1 MNQAF
6 PKHAL
11 VAGTMCSLVKRVDPA
26 LPEDGGPVVVCS
38 CAGEE
43 RYLTEA
49 RWLEMAADFRQ
60 HAGGRGI
67 VTSQSPARE
76 KIALFRSLFS
86 GRPDVHAHG
95 FRKKDGGIGYAP
107 ACANEW
113 RRGVCPRAAN
123 SKAKCSGCPC
133 QAFDELSDQA
143 IVRHF
148 KGEDEGLRDVLGLY
162 VLDADSNT
170 SVLVM
175 DFDEGDWKG
184 AVAAV
189 RAAGRAHGVEA
200 CVERSRSGNGGHVW
214 FFFERAIPA
223 KLARDFGSAL
233 ITEAMAAARSVSFD
247 AYDRM
252 FPAQSTVPEGG
263 FGNLIAAPFQGRA
276 QRCGNSV
283 FVDENFEPYVDQW
296 LFLSQV
302 KRLGEQEVQ
311 AIAAVPGPT
320 SPKTRND
327 AAPPWGHGVAGPL
340 APGDFPDCL
349 AVTQADML
357 YIPLRGLSPRAA
369 ARIERLAA
377 FANPEFLRRQAA
389 HRAVYGVPRVVYL
402 GETRDDCI
410 ALPRGCKPGLLALL
424 DEAGVRYVLDD
435 RRQTGD
441 ELRVSFKGALRPEQ
455 EEAARC
461 LLKHED
467 GILSAPTGFGKTVV
481 GAYLVA
487 QRRLPTLVIVPK
499 TALVAQWVG
508 RLGDFLDVEDPRGP
522 LLTPS
527 GRPSRRKRPVVGQ
540 IGGGKRL
547 ASGLVDV
554 ATFQSLVEKDPD
566 TGEVRAKDLLAA
578 YGMIICDE
586 CHHAAAPQLE
596 IVLKSAPAR
605 YVYGLSATPRRADG
619 LERALFMLCGPVRCA
634 IDPKEQA
641 RQQGFRRLLRPRFTG
656 IELPGCDA
664 GVSFNQV
671 LDELCE
677 HEARNELIARDVAE
691 AAAGGRAPLVLTKRK
706 GHARALAEL
715 ISRSGACDVHL
726 LVGEGTASQ
735 RREKLAAAVEATA
748 GGSAIVATESYL
760 GEGFDA
766 SALDALFLATPIS
779 WDGNVTQQA
788 GRLHRTRDGKTDV
801 VIYDYVDVAVPMLER
816 MYKKRLR
823 TYARLGYEVAEPT
836 VGEQGGKAKF
846 VLAGDALSRFADD
859 VRRAARSVV
868 VVVPYAVSKAVDLL
882 TDALADAVTRGLE
895 VSCVVANEPPDAV
908 RESFARAG
916 VPLAVDAS
924 ARQGGLAVFDGRVV
938 WYGTLPLLAFPRRD
952 DCSIRFASAQ
962 AAHDLL
968 AACRSFPGPGG
979 A

>member
-6 PKHAL
+6 PKYAL

-60 HAGGRGI
+60 HAGERGI

-95 FRKKDGGIGYAP
+95 FRKKDGGIGFAP

-252 FPAQSTVPEGG
+252 FPAQSTIPEGG

-327 AAPPWGHGVAGPL
+327 AAPPWVHGVAGPL

-377 FANPEFLRRQAA
+377 FANPEFFRRQAA
-389 HRAVYGVPRVVYL
+389 YRAVYGVPRVVYL

-547 ASGLVDV
+547 AS
-554 ATFQSLVEKDPD
+554 
-566 TGEVRAKDLLAA
+566 
-578 YGMIICDE
+578 
-586 CHHAAAPQLE
+586 
-596 IVLKSAPAR
+596 
-605 YVYGLSATPRRADG
+605 
-619 LERALFMLCGPVRCA
+619 
-634 IDPKEQA
+634 
-641 RQQGFRRLLRPRFTG
+641 
-656 IELPGCDA
+656 ELPGCDA

-788 GRLHRTRDGKTDV
+788 GRLHRTRDGKIDV

-836 VGEQGGKAKF
+836 VGEQGGKAEF

-859 VRRAARSVV
+859 VRRATRSVV
-868 VVVPYAVSKAVDLL
+868 VVAPYAVSKAVDLL
-882 TDALADAVTRGLE
+882 TDALAYAVTRGLE

-968 AACRSFPGPGG
+968 AACRSFPGSGG

>member
-43 RYLTEA
+43 RYLTVA

-252 FPAQSTVPEGG
+252 FPAQSTIPEGG

-327 AAPPWGHGVAGPL
+327 AAPPWVHGVAGPL

-357 YIPLRGLSPRAA
+357 YIPLQGLSPRAA

-377 FANPEFLRRQAA
+377 FANPGFFRRQAA
-389 HRAVYGVPRVVYL
+389 YRAVYGVPRVVYL

-547 ASGLVDV
+547 AS
-554 ATFQSLVEKDPD
+554 
-566 TGEVRAKDLLAA
+566 
-578 YGMIICDE
+578 
-586 CHHAAAPQLE
+586 
-596 IVLKSAPAR
+596 
-605 YVYGLSATPRRADG
+605 
-619 LERALFMLCGPVRCA
+619 
-634 IDPKEQA
+634 
-641 RQQGFRRLLRPRFTG
+641 
-656 IELPGCDA
+656 ELPGCDA

-766 SALDALFLATPIS
+766 SALDALFLVTPIS

-788 GRLHRTRDGKTDV
+788 GRLHRTRDGKIDV

-836 VGEQGGKAKF
+836 VGEQGGKAEF

-859 VRRAARSVV
+859 VRRTTRSVV
-868 VVVPYAVSKAVDLL
+868 VVAPYAVSKAVDLL
-882 TDALADAVTRGLE
+882 TDALAYAVTRGLE

-968 AACRSFPGPGG
+968 AACRSFPGSGG

>member
-6 PKHAL
+6 PKYAL

-60 HAGGRGI
+60 HAGERGI

-113 RRGVCPRAAN
+113 CRGVCPRAAN
-123 SKAKCSGCPC
+123 PKAKCSGCPR

-148 KGEDEGLRDVLGLY
+148 KGEDEGLCDVLGLY

-170 SVLVM
+170 SLLVM

-377 FANPEFLRRQAA
+377 FANPEFFRRQAA

-547 ASGLVDV
+547 ASGL
-554 ATFQSLVEKDPD
+554 S
-566 TGEVRAKDLLAA
+566 
-578 YGMIICDE
+578 
-586 CHHAAAPQLE
+586 
-596 IVLKSAPAR
+596 
-605 YVYGLSATPRRADG
+605 
-619 LERALFMLCGPVRCA
+619 
-634 IDPKEQA
+634 
-641 RQQGFRRLLRPRFTG
+641 
-656 IELPGCDA
+656 GCDA
-664 GVSFNQV
+664 SASFNQV

-836 VGEQGGKAKF
+836 VGEQGGKAEF

-859 VRRAARSVV
+859 VRRTTRSVV
-868 VVVPYAVSKAVDLL
+868 VVAPYAVSKAVDLL
-882 TDALADAVTRGLE
+882 TDALAYAVTRGLE

-968 AACRSFPGPGG
+968 AACRSFPGSGG

>member
-43 RYLTEA
+43 RYFTEA

-60 HAGGRGI
+60 HAGERGI

-95 FRKKDGGIGYAP
+95 FRKKDGGIGFAP

-123 SKAKCSGCPC
+123 PKAKCSGCPR

-276 QRCGNSV
+276 QRRGNSV

-377 FANPEFLRRQAA
+377 FANPEFFRRQAA

-547 ASGLVDV
+547 ASG
-554 ATFQSLVEKDPD
+554 
-566 TGEVRAKDLLAA
+566 
-578 YGMIICDE
+578 
-586 CHHAAAPQLE
+586 
-596 IVLKSAPAR
+596 
-605 YVYGLSATPRRADG
+605 
-619 LERALFMLCGPVRCA
+619 
-634 IDPKEQA
+634 
-641 RQQGFRRLLRPRFTG
+641 
-656 IELPGCDA
+656 LPGCDA

-836 VGEQGGKAKF
+836 VGEQGGKAEF

-882 TDALADAVTRGLE
+882 TDALADAVARGLE

-916 VPLAVDAS
+916 VPLSVDAS

-938 WYGTLPLLAFPRRD
+938 WYGTLPLLAFPRGD

-968 AACRSFPGPGG
+968 AACRSFPGSGG

>member
-6 PKHAL
+6 PKYAL

-60 HAGGRGI
+60 HAGERGI

-113 RRGVCPRAAN
+113 CRGVCPRAAN
-123 SKAKCSGCPC
+123 PKAKCSGCPR

-170 SVLVM
+170 SLLVM

-252 FPAQSTVPEGG
+252 FPAQSTIPEGG
-263 FGNLIAAPFQGRA
+263 FGNLNAAPFQGRA

-377 FANPEFLRRQAA
+377 FANPEFFRRQAA

-547 ASGLVDV
+547 ASGL
-554 ATFQSLVEKDPD
+554 
-566 TGEVRAKDLLAA
+566 
-578 YGMIICDE
+578 
-586 CHHAAAPQLE
+586 
-596 IVLKSAPAR
+596 
-605 YVYGLSATPRRADG
+605 
-619 LERALFMLCGPVRCA
+619 
-634 IDPKEQA
+634 
-641 RQQGFRRLLRPRFTG
+641 
-656 IELPGCDA
+656 PGCDA
-664 GVSFNQV
+664 GASFNQV

-788 GRLHRTRDGKTDV
+788 GRLHRTRDGKIDV

-836 VGEQGGKAKF
+836 VGEQGGKAEF

-859 VRRAARSVV
+859 VRRTTRSVV
-868 VVVPYAVSKAVDLL
+868 VVAPYAVSKAVDLL
-882 TDALADAVTRGLE
+882 TDALAYAVTRGLE

-968 AACRSFPGPGG
+968 AACRSFPGSGG

>member
-6 PKHAL
+6 PKYAL

-60 HAGGRGI
+60 HAGERGI

-95 FRKKDGGIGYAP
+95 FRKKDGGIGFAP

-113 RRGVCPRAAN
+113 RRGVCPRAVN

-214 FFFERAIPA
+214 FFFERAISA

-252 FPAQSTVPEGG
+252 FPAQSTIPEGG

-327 AAPPWGHGVAGPL
+327 AAPPWVHGVAGPL

-377 FANPEFLRRQAA
+377 FANPEFFRRQAA

-547 ASGLVDV
+547 AS
-554 ATFQSLVEKDPD
+554 
-566 TGEVRAKDLLAA
+566 
-578 YGMIICDE
+578 
-586 CHHAAAPQLE
+586 
-596 IVLKSAPAR
+596 
-605 YVYGLSATPRRADG
+605 
-619 LERALFMLCGPVRCA
+619 
-634 IDPKEQA
+634 
-641 RQQGFRRLLRPRFTG
+641 
-656 IELPGCDA
+656 ELPGCDA

-836 VGEQGGKAKF
+836 VGEQGGKAEF

-859 VRRAARSVV
+859 VRRATRSVV
-868 VVVPYAVSKAVDLL
+868 VVAPYAVSKAVDLL
-882 TDALADAVTRGLE
+882 TDALAYAVTRGLE

-968 AACRSFPGPGG
+968 AACRSFPGSGG

>member
-6 PKHAL
+6 PKYAL

-60 HAGGRGI
+60 HAGERGI

-95 FRKKDGGIGYAP
+95 FRKKDGGIGFAP

-200 CVERSRSGNGGHVW
+200 CVERSRSGNGGHMW
-214 FFFERAIPA
+214 FFFERAISA

-252 FPAQSTVPEGG
+252 FPAQSTIPEGG

-327 AAPPWGHGVAGPL
+327 AAPPWVHGVAGPL

-377 FANPEFLRRQAA
+377 FANPEFFRRQAA

-547 ASGLVDV
+547 AS
-554 ATFQSLVEKDPD
+554 
-566 TGEVRAKDLLAA
+566 
-578 YGMIICDE
+578 
-586 CHHAAAPQLE
+586 
-596 IVLKSAPAR
+596 
-605 YVYGLSATPRRADG
+605 
-619 LERALFMLCGPVRCA
+619 
-634 IDPKEQA
+634 
-641 RQQGFRRLLRPRFTG
+641 
-656 IELPGCDA
+656 ELPGCDA

-788 GRLHRTRDGKTDV
+788 GRLHRTRDGKIDV

-836 VGEQGGKAKF
+836 VGEQGGKAEF

-859 VRRAARSVV
+859 VRRTTRSVV
-868 VVVPYAVSKAVDLL
+868 VVAPYAVSKAVDLL
-882 TDALADAVTRGLE
+882 TDALAYAVTRGLE

-968 AACRSFPGPGG
+968 AACRSFPGSGG

>member
-60 HAGGRGI
+60 HAGERGI

-95 FRKKDGGIGYAP
+95 FRKKDGGIGFAP

-214 FFFERAIPA
+214 FFFERAISA

-252 FPAQSTVPEGG
+252 FPAQSTIPEGG

-377 FANPEFLRRQAA
+377 FANPEFFRRQAA

-547 ASGLVDV
+547 ASGFPVV
-554 ATFQSLVEKDPD
+554 T
-566 TGEVRAKDLLAA
+566 
-578 YGMIICDE
+578 
-586 CHHAAAPQLE
+586 
-596 IVLKSAPAR
+596 PAR
-605 YVYGLSATPRRADG
+605 RSIRYSTSSANTRRATSLSRATLPRRLRAAGPLSCSRSARVTRERLPSSSPGAARATCTCLWAREPRASAARSLLRRLRQRREAQPSLPRRATS
-619 LERALFMLCGPVRCA
+619 
-634 IDPKEQA
+634 A
-641 RQQGFRRLLRPRFTG
+641 RGSTPRHLTHSSWRPPFPGTGMSHSRRGAFTG
-656 IELPGCDA
+656 RATGK
-664 GVSFNQV
+664 SMWSSTTTWTWRS
-671 LDELCE
+671 LCLS
-677 HEARNELIARDVAE
+677 AC
-691 AAAGGRAPLVLTKRK
+691 T
-706 GHARALAEL
+706 
-715 ISRSGACDVHL
+715 RSG
-726 LVGEGTASQ
+726 
-735 RREKLAAAVEATA
+735 
-748 GGSAIVATESYL
+748 
-760 GEGFDA
+760 
-766 SALDALFLATPIS
+766 
-779 WDGNVTQQA
+779 
-788 GRLHRTRDGKTDV
+788 
-801 VIYDYVDVAVPMLER
+801 
-816 MYKKRLR
+816 
-823 TYARLGYEVAEPT
+823 
-836 VGEQGGKAKF
+836 
-846 VLAGDALSRFADD
+846 
-859 VRRAARSVV
+859 
-868 VVVPYAVSKAVDLL
+868 
-882 TDALADAVTRGLE
+882 
-895 VSCVVANEPPDAV
+895 
-908 RESFARAG
+908 
-916 VPLAVDAS
+916 
-924 ARQGGLAVFDGRVV
+924 
-938 WYGTLPLLAFPRRD
+938 
-952 DCSIRFASAQ
+952 
-962 AAHDLL
+962 
-968 AACRSFPGPGG
+968 
-979 A
+979 